1 MQVAGG
7 VRLRLEKSIEVPKRA
22 FHPPISGH
30 FIEAH
35 LQKNLPISSSNFQE
49 GVQMTRSHRGTKSIE
64 VVGFE
69 GFVLPSALG
78 EHFSGQIR
86 GFLATLQRKRGP
98 LVTL

>member
-1 MQVAGG
+1 MQVTGG

-22 FHPPISGH
+22 FHPH